1 MHSRMMSL
9 VMALLLAG
17 CDSSTKPPEPV
28 PDAGTQ
34 VDAGVTDDAGTPD
47 SGVAEALP
55 CEKTQG
61 VCAGAKRAMV
71 DGAYEPVCTARSYGV
86 KYEETELSCD
96 GLDNDCDG
104 VADPATWA
112 EVAPLG
118 TPPTGGLVDSL
129 SVAGGFLVASVA
141 GQDTVQVR
149 RLDES
154 LAPQATTQVPV
165 APGVDPVTSVRLIR
179 TSRGPALVYV
189 GQYLSPSAV
198 SQGRLV
204 QLDEQGN
211 PGGPPGGVVIFE
223 YPQFPV
229 HAGVAVSLD
238 GQRLAVLW
246 NVVTEDYRETQGL
259 VVDADGKRLSGP
271 WILFRTQE
279 QVLLSTPAVLALGD
293 GGFLG
298 MVVEDH
304 GPQSP
309 SRIQLFHYNQELSV
323 MSEQRALVVGNSPT
337 AHLLSASPGADG
349 TPGEPLLLYR
359 ETAVRP
365 SQLKQ
370 VRSLFTGGVPQTL
383 ANATEGE
390 TPWFGATM
398 TSRGLQMAWLAVHSV
413 SPGKTDDSFFN
424 YEGRFWALGPNGIA
438 TDWSPG
444 PGPMPLHRH
453 SQWVLMHELPGHWM
467 GALLMTATNTPTA
480 THTLQ
485 SVRYCAP

>member
-1 MHSRMMSL
+1 MSLGPVSL

-71 DGAYEPVCTARSYGV
+71 DGAYEPVCTARSYGEN
-86 KYEETELSCD
+86 YEATETRCD

-104 VADPATWA
+104 VTDPATWA
-112 EVAPLG
+112 DVAPLG
-118 TPPTGGLVDSL
+118 TPPHGGIVDSL
-129 SVAGGFLVASVA
+129 PVAGGFLVVSVA
-141 GQDTVQVR
+141 GQDTVQIR

-154 LAPQATTQVPV
+154 LALQATTQVPV
-165 APGVDPVTSVRLIR
+165 APGAEPVTMARLVR
-179 TSRGPALVYV
+179 TSHGPALVYV
-189 GQYLSPSAV
+189 GRYTSPSSV

-211 PGGPPGGVVIFE
+211 PVGTPGGVVVFE
-223 YPQFPV
+223 YPQVPV
-229 HAGVAVSLD
+229 SAGVATSLD
-238 GQRLAVLW
+238 GQRLAVMW

-279 QVLLSTPAVLALGD
+279 QVVLSKPTVLALED
-293 GGFLG
+293 GGFLA

-304 GPQSP
+304 GPESP
-309 SRIQLFHYNQELSV
+309 SRIQLWRNNSDLTSI
-323 MSEQRALVVGNSPT
+323 SEQRMLDVGNSPI
-337 AHLLSASPGADG
+337 AQLLSSAPGAGG
-349 TPGEPLLLYR
+349 TPGDPLLLYR
-359 ETAVRP
+359 ETSVRP
-365 SQLKQ
+365 HQLKQ
-370 VRSLFTGGVPQTL
+370 VRSLFTGGAPATL
-383 ANATEGE
+383 ATAAEGE
-390 TPWFGATM
+390 TPWFGATL
-398 TSRGLQMAWLAVHSV
+398 TSRGLQMAWLGVRAV
-413 SPGKTDDSFFN
+413 SPGTSGDDLFN
-424 YEGRFWALGPNGIA
+424 WEGRFWTLGLNGIA
-438 TDWSPG
+438 TDRSPG
-444 PGPMPLHRH
+444 PGPMPLHRFA
-453 SQWVLMHELPGHWM
+453 QWVLMHELPGHWM
-467 GALLMTATNTPTA
+467 GALVMTSTNTPTEA
-480 THTLQ
+480 HTLQ